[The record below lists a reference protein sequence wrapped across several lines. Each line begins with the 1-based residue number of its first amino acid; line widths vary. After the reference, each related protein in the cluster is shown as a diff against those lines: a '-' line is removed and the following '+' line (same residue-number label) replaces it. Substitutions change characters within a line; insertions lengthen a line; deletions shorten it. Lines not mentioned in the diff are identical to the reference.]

1 MKNVTDSGQKVKG
14 QKSLMAL
21 ERASWILG
29 IDVGKEKLSC
39 ALLLKDET
47 FRCRFDVEASI
58 HGFQMMLER
67 VKMETKGDGAVM
79 FALEP
84 TGHYWMVLGQFF
96 EDHNQSYVLVHPLV
110 VARSREVKCNVA
122 H

>member
-14 QKSLMAL
+14 QKRLMAL

-47 FRCRFDVEASI
+47 FHHDLILTSFWTR
-58 HGFQMMLER
+58 
-67 VKMETKGDGAVM
+67 
-79 FALEP
+79 
-84 TGHYWMVLGQFF
+84 
-96 EDHNQSYVLVHPLV
+96 
-110 VARSREVKCNVA
+110 
-122 H
+122 

>member
-14 QKSLMAL
+14 QKLLITL

-47 FRCRFDVEASI
+47 FRCRFDVEASL

-67 VKMETKGDGAVM
+67 VETETKGDGAVM
-79 FALEP
+79 LSP
-84 TGHYWMVLGQFF
+84 RTL
-96 EDHNQSYVLVHPLV
+96 N
-110 VARSREVKCNVA
+110 
-122 H
+122 

>member
-14 QKSLMAL
+14 QKRLMAL

-47 FRCRFDVEASI
+47 FRCRFDFPSWFPDDAGES
-58 HGFQMMLER
+58 ED
-67 VKMETKGDGAVM
+67 GDQRGR
-79 FALEP
+79 
-84 TGHYWMVLGQFF
+84 
-96 EDHNQSYVLVHPLV
+96 DSYVCP
-110 VARSREVKCNVA
+110 
-122 H
+122 

>member
-39 ALLLKDET
+39 ALLLLAAGVIILNSWSLLSVT
-47 FRCRFDVEASI
+47 FKSGGTLSESP
-58 HGFQMMLER
+58 LS
-67 VKMETKGDGAVM
+67 
-79 FALEP
+79 
-84 TGHYWMVLGQFF
+84 HY
-96 EDHNQSYVLVHPLV
+96 
-110 VARSREVKCNVA
+110 
-122 H
+122 